1 MNDKI
6 ITKIIPKIHF
16 RIGFFLF
23 FLFLAVF
30 FTFIAL
36 VEGISIDRLKFGEI
50 KIEKLYLKWDKALL
64 IKAAKIDLSNLKTD
78 NTPLTLKPLAKLPL
92 YIRYVESWVKTV
104 HIDILQYKDINATID
119 YQKSSTGKITLYQG
133 NTTYKT
139 TFSLNP
145 KTFYIALPHLK
156 LQEGDISGT
165 LNIKLEE
172 QELNADIYLILPE
185 TPTLHLIA
193 SGNTD
198 TLTFSIHPDHK
209 LSTLKPLIK
218 FIGLDPEISPW
229 IVDYAQAKYLDIHQL
244 EGKFL
249 YDKPEDLLMN
259 LRADATVSMGVYT
272 FAQGIEPIK
281 APNVSLKFTDGKL
294 YIYPENGTFY
304 DLPTEKSYLYIDF
317 TTPHTEL
324 NAFIRTRH
332 AMLND
337 PILGLLRH
345 YNIHLPIKQTA
356 GECDVD
362 LNLSINLHSLETTA
376 QGTFRPSASDL
387 LLEKIPLRSEGGIV
401 TLDTTRVHF
410 DNFIAHYGDSRVN
423 ARVKGNYDAHTD
435 RGLVSIEAYDIT
447 LNDNNRRLTLLDRRL
462 PLRVNYIIAPGNDS
476 LDVMPSQWNLL
487 GETLKIDGFS
497 APFDYRRAYVNVQ
510 SVPFTLV
517 NKVRG
522 NFNAVFNG
530 SEQTTDVR
538 LRLEELKIG
547 EISLHHAP
555 LDITVHYDQ
564 ILSTLHSPN
573 ASAWTFHK
581 LPLLVSAF
589 TATLQGEEITFE
601 RINTVLGDI
610 LKGNFDGKYNL
621 QTHKG
626 SVRLSDMV
634 PINPKI
640 VPLIETK
647 EFIDLSIDSSGDEI
661 NLNAEGLKAH
671 FSTIPKGWKISVS
684 DISLLSRKSPLL
696 RFYNIDNGY
705 LNLFYTGESSRYTF
719 NGEVN
724 YPYALM
730 MINDQ
735 PISRYRFSG
744 AYQDDHSTIRI
755 NDRLILT
762 QTTDEIAIRAYNA
775 GINMQQLSKFLS
787 RHPEGK
793 QSDANKSTSSL
804 PIRIEATN
812 TYLHISKERKII
824 ADSLKATLQDD
835 DMDASLHHLH
845 GNATLKMRNG
855 VFYIDGQGFND
866 NFMEHLF
873 TFGEFIGGEFS
884 FEAKGDSEAFEGIM
898 KVENTILKEYK
909 VLNNVL
915 AFVNTVP
922 SLATFSLPNYNTQGL
937 PVKEGYAHFKYDSGV
952 VSVDNFTINSREIK
966 ILGEGH
972 ANLKDETLQ
981 ATLTLKSDLGSKLSK
996 LPMVGY
1002 IIFGDDGSISTTVTV
1017 SGKIE
1022 NPTVETAIAKEIV
1035 TAPFNIL
1042 KRTLV
1047 YPFMWMIKDEKKK

>member
-36 VEGISIDRLKFGEI
+36 LEGISIDRLKVGEI

-64 IKAAKIDLSNLKTD
+64 IKAGKIDLSNLKSD
-78 NTPLTLKPLAKLPL
+78 DTPITLEPLAKLPL
-92 YIRYVESWVKTV
+92 YIRYVEGWVKTV
-104 HIDILQYKDINATID
+104 HIDILQYKDISATVHYKKNSVGEI
-119 YQKSSTGKITLYQG
+119 ILYQG
-133 NTTYKT
+133 NAAYKT

-145 KTFYIALPHLK
+145 ETFYIALPHLK
-156 LQEGDISGT
+156 LHEGDISGALT
-165 LNIKLEE
+165 IKLKK
-172 QELNADIYLILPE
+172 QELHADIFLMLPQ
-185 TPTLHLIA
+185 TPKLHIKA
-193 SGNTD
+193 SGDTD
-198 TLTFSIHPDHK
+198 TLT
-209 LSTLKPLIK
+209 LSVHLGHEVTTLKPLIR
-218 FIGLDPEISPW
+218 FIGIDPEISPW
-229 IVDYAQAKYLDIHQL
+229 IVDYAQAKHLVLHRL
-244 EGKFL
+244 GGTFH
-249 YDKPEDLLMN
+249 YDKPEELLLS
-259 LRADATVSMGVYT
+259 LRADATVSMGEYT

-281 APNVSLKFTDGKL
+281 APRVNLKFTEGKL
-294 YIYPENGTFY
+294 YIYPDNGTFY
-304 DLPTEKSYLYIDF
+304 NLPTEKSYLFIDF

-332 AMLND
+332 AILND
-337 PILGLLRH
+337 AILGLLRH
-345 YNIHLPIKQTA
+345 YNINLPIKQTA

-362 LNLSINLHSLETTA
+362 LNLSVNLHSFDTTA
-376 QGTFRPSASDL
+376 QGVFRPTSSEL
-387 LLEKIPLRSEGGIV
+387 LLEQIPLRSEGGTV
-401 TLDTTRVHF
+401 TLNTTRVRF
-410 DNFIAHYGDSRVN
+410 DNFVAVYGDNKVH
-423 ARVKGNYDAHTD
+423 ARVKGSYDAHTD
-435 RGLVSIEAYDIT
+435 RGIVSIDAYDVS
-447 LNDNNRRLTLLDRRL
+447 LNDHNRRLTLHDRRF
-462 PLRVNYIIAPGNDS
+462 PLRVNYIIAPGSDS

-487 GETLKIDGFS
+487 GETLKIDGFR
-497 APFDYRRAYVNVQ
+497 APFDYRRAYATVQ

-517 NKVRG
+517 NKIYG

-530 SEQTTDVR
+530 SEQKTD
-538 LRLEELKIG
+538 LSLHLKELNIG

-555 LDITVHYDQ
+555 MDINIHYDKT
-564 ILSTLHSPN
+564 LSTLQSPN

-581 LPLLVSAF
+581 LPLLISPFSVS
-589 TATLQGEEITFE
+589 LKGEEITFE
-601 RINTVLGDI
+601 RIDTVLGDI
-610 LKGNFDGKYNL
+610 LKGNFAGKYNL
-621 QTHKG
+621 ETQRG

-640 VPLIETK
+640 VPLVETK
-647 EFIDLSIDSSGDEI
+647 EFIDLSVDASGDEI
-661 NLNAEGLKAH
+661 NLNAETLKAH
-671 FSTIPKGWKISVS
+671 FSTIPNGWKIALA

-696 RFYNIDNGY
+696 RLYNIENGH

-719 NGEVN
+719 NGEVK

-744 AYQDDHSTIRI
+744 AYQNDHSTIRI

-762 QTTDEIAIRAYNA
+762 QTAGDIAIRAFNA

-787 RHPEGK
+787 RHPENK
-793 QSDANKSTSSL
+793 QSDTNQSTSSV
-804 PIRIEATN
+804 PIRIDATN
-812 TYLHISKERKII
+812 TYLYISKGRKIV
-824 ADSLKATLQDD
+824 ADSLKATIQDD
-835 DMDASLHHLH
+835 NIDASLHHLH

-855 VFYIDGQGFND
+855 VFYIDGRSFND

-873 TFGEFIGGEFS
+873 TFGDFIGGEFS
-884 FEAKGDSEAFEGIM
+884 FQAKGESDSFEGVM

-937 PVKEGYAHFKYDSGV
+937 PVKEGYAHFTYDKGIV
-952 VSVDNFTINSREIK
+952 NVDNFAINSREIK

-972 ANLKDETLQ
+972 ADLKEETLQ
-981 ATLTLKSDLGSKLSK
+981 ATLTLKSDLGSKFSK
-996 LPMVGY
+996 IPMVGY